1 MNMTQ
6 PEKETLVRSVSD
18 AALRDILSR
27 EDMVEILRI
36 CKAACDRRISV
47 IEEATKVD
55 GPVQ

>member
-6 PEKETLVRSVSD
+6 SEKETLVRSVSD

-47 IEEATKVD
+47 IEETTKVD